1 MSSWL
6 DTKKFINSLAKT
18 AMAEAQKTIDKALD
32 IDEVSLSTNSD
43 SSEIQQLPVMDQWGS
58 FSGSFFTV
66 PPKTSKSKFFDY
78 EIERFLLQWR
88 YQICISFKKCKY
100 INT

>member
-32 IDEVSLSTNSD
+32 IDNETEVSLSTSD
-43 SSEIQQLPVMDQWGS
+43 SSESQPVIDQWGS
-58 FSGSFFTV
+58 FTGSFFTV
-66 PPKTSKSKFFDY
+66 PPKTSKSKFLVFTM
-78 EIERFLLQWR
+78 RFKRKLLKN
-88 YQICISFKKCKY
+88 S
-100 INT
+100 